1 MQGIAIASTAPT
13 VAGASAGAQASGAA
27 GVGADDSASGGAN
40 MFGAILA
47 GQLKGRTI
55 AMKVGLDGKMDLTD
69 VGKLLGEKGK
79 KANDGDITV
88 AKDALADMLA
98 LANSGMLAMPY
109 QAPVPVEQI
118 GLAEVVDTTEGQ
130 NVLSEINLDGKVKV
144 EADKQGK
151 DARGA
156 ELKKADGE
164 AKNLPMQA
172 PLDSAG
178 EKPRQ
183 AEIAANGNTWSVRD
197 SQPGVLPSVAVEEKP
212 KDFAANLDLAVA
224 SQVSAA
230 QDVGAQNAAIQMAQ
244 VVAPRRDVSQ
254 APQSNTIAPQVGS
267 SEWGSAL
274 GDKVSWMA
282 SQGTQVA
289 ELHLNPPNLG
299 PLEVRLTMNGD
310 QQASVMFVS
319 NQPAVREAIETAMPR
334 LREMLADS
342 GIMLGNSMVGAESF
356 QQQQQQ
362 QQAHSQR
369 AGGGKGNSEGD
380 MLTDVSGVAGA
391 SSAMVQTRSGRGM
404 VDMFV

>member
-1 MQGIAIASTAPT
+1 MQGIAIASTVPT
-13 VAGASAGAQASGAA
+13 AAGVNAGASAGSAA

-79 KANDGDITV
+79 KATDGDIAV

-98 LANSGMLAMPY
+98 LANSGMLAMSY
-109 QAPVPVEQI
+109 QAPVPLEQV

-130 NVLSEINLDGKVKV
+130 NILSEISLDGKVKV
-144 EADKQGK
+144 EADRQGK
-151 DARGA
+151 DAKGA
-156 ELKKADGE
+156 DLKKADGE
-164 AKNLPMQA
+164 TKDLPMQVA
-172 PLDSAG
+172 LDSVG

-183 AEIAANGNTWSVRD
+183 AEIAANGNTRSVRD
-197 SQPGVLPSVAVEEKP
+197 SQPGVLPSAVVEDKP
-212 KDFAANLDLAVA
+212 KDFAANLDIAVA

-244 VVAPRRDVSQ
+244 VVAPRQDVSQ
-254 APQSNTIAPQVGS
+254 VTQSNTITPQVGS

-310 QQASVMFVS
+310 QQASVMFIS

-362 QQAHSQR
+362 QAHSQR
-369 AGGGKGNSEGD
+369 AGGGKGNGEAD

-391 SSAMVQTRSGRGM
+391 SSSMVQTRSGRGM